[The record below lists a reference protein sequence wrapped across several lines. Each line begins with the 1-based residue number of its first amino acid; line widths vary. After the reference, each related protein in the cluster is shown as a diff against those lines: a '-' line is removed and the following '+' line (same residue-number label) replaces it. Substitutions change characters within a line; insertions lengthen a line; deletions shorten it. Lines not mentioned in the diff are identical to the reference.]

1 MKVGQVGLHLFGE
14 ESVVGGWTHQR
25 FKGTKRVDWK
35 SLKCLILMKYWLMVE
50 PPIWKICSSK
60 WETIFPKFSGL
71 KIKKCLSCHHLGITS
86 QMSKTWI
93 KMGFTNAGK
102 SWKLPSFGF
111 DGLIFLGKKRPLR
124 RLGTYSC
131 DKIADFGQFR
141 LPNYLMVDYRKCFRN
156 SSPGILITKWAPKS
170 APFNV
175 QSYPT
180 KATSPTERTGKI
192 RLWGITVVKN
202 SFRGQVFFWGVD
214 EGLPGFPWS
223 LEIELLIS
231 KVL

>member
-1 MKVGQVGLHLFGE
+1 
-14 ESVVGGWTHQR
+14 
-25 FKGTKRVDWK
+25 
-35 SLKCLILMKYWLMVE
+35 MKYWLMVSTTHL
-50 PPIWKICSSK
+50 KNMLVKMGSSS
-60 WETIFPKFSGL
+60 TIFGVEN
-71 KIKKCLSCHHLGITS
+71 KKCILPPPRNHIPNVKDLNKDGHN
-86 QMSKTWI
+86 
-93 KMGFTNAGK
+93 TNAGK

-111 DGLIFLGKKRPLR
+111 DGLISLGKKRPLR

-192 RLWGITVVKN
+192 RL
-202 SFRGQVFFWGVD
+202 
-214 EGLPGFPWS
+214 
-223 LEIELLIS
+223 
-231 KVL
+231 